1 MKVCIFCASSAK
13 VAPVFFEAAETVAR
27 VVATAGHTIIY
38 GGGAVGLMGALADAA
53 LVCRAKIIGVL
64 PRFMRQ
70 VEWQHNE
77 LTELMLVDT
86 MHQRKALMIAG
97 ADAVVALPGGTG
109 TLEELMEVITLK
121 RLGQFI
127 KPVVIVNTNGFYDAL
142 LALFDKMADEHFMRP
157 EHKDAWTV
165 IEQAADV
172 LTAIE
177 RAKPWSNEAIHF
189 AAV

>member
-27 VVATAGHTIIY
+27 VVAAAGHTIIY

-53 LVCRAKIIGVL
+53 LACHTKIIGVL

-70 VEWQHNE
+70 VEWQHNG
-77 LTELMLVDT
+77 LTELILVDT

-97 ADAVVALPGGTG
+97 VDAVVALPGGTG

-121 RLGQFI
+121 RLGKFT

-142 LALFDKMADEHFMRP
+142 LTLFDKMADKYFIRP
-157 EHKDAWTV
+157 EHRDAWTV

-177 RAKPWSNEAIHF
+177 RAKPWNNEAIHF